1 MILGIPKRT
10 LVITAVLA
18 GVLFVYIL
26 GDERRGISDIDVGGS
41 AEPGCQFSV
50 TADVLNVRSAPSTD
64 ADVVDK
70 VTRDETVD
78 ASSTVRKG
86 FRKLGDERWVAKEF
100 LTPVSG
106 ASCG

>member
-26 GDERRGISDIDVGGS
+26 GDERRGIGDIDVGGS
-41 AEPGCQFSV
+41 AEPGCQFTV

-70 VTRDETVD
+70 VTRDETVA

-86 FRKLGDERWVAKEF
+86 FRKLGDERWAAKEF